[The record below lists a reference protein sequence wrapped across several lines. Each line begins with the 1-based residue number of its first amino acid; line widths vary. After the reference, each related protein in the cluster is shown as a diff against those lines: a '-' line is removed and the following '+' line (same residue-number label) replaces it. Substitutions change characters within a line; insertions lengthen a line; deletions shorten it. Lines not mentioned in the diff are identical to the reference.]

1 MRAQAIRGDLAPED
15 NRPAYEDA
23 RRRQSGRA
31 IAILE
36 KLLGRLGAAR
46 VRTTFFL
53 VRIDGL
59 AAPAAEALCAEAAG
73 STRFHLPL
81 DAGTFLVVDIGPR
94 RQRNIEK
101 AEHRITAAMIERLA
115 QLAAAAAPPD
125 GAPPLVYLNV
135 VHSWNFELIDLSF
148 VIRQLRAAPPA
159 AI

>member
-1 MRAQAIRGDLAPED
+1 MRAHAIRGDLAPED
-15 NRPAYEDA
+15 DRPAYEDA

-59 AAPAAEALCAEAAG
+59 EAPAAEALCAEAAG

-115 QLAAAAAPPD
+115 QLADEVDCEVQRFSRDFQRISAC
-125 GAPPLVYLNV
+125 
-135 VHSWNFELIDLSF
+135 
-148 VIRQLRAAPPA
+148 R
-159 AI
+159 